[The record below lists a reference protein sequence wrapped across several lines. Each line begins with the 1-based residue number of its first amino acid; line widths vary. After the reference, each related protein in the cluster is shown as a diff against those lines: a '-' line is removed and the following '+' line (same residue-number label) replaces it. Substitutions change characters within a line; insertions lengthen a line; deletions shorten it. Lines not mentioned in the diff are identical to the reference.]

1 LYAALERLN
10 PDIREAAEDLGAHPF
25 RILRT
30 VTLPLIVPGIVA
42 GCVFVF
48 VPTLGNF
55 PVPQLL
61 GGGRRI
67 MIGNLVNQ
75 QFLEARDWPFG
86 ATLALGLMFVLMVLL
101 VVQSRVL
108 RRNRELALDA

>member
-1 LYAALERLN
+1 M
-10 PDIREAAEDLGAHPF
+10 
-25 RILRT
+25 
-30 VTLPLIVPGIVA
+30 A

-67 MIGNLVNQ
+67 MVGNLVNQ

-86 ATLALGLMFVLMVLL
+86 STLALLMMGVLMILL

-108 RRNRELALDA
+108 RRSREIQLDA

>member
-1 LYAALERLN
+1 
-10 PDIREAAEDLGAHPF
+10 
-25 RILRT
+25 
-30 VTLPLIVPGIVA
+30 VA